1 MAAEIKN
8 SEFSK
13 EMMKEVVTRTLK
25 LKIEEI
31 NQKLINT
38 HETIRY
44 FEKKYGMRTEEFY
57 KRFLAGE
64 LGDDMDLFEWK
75 ASKEISDELNGEKRV
90 LLEAIG

>member
-1 MAAEIKN
+1 MAAEIK
-8 SEFSK
+8 SSIFSK
-13 EMMKEVVTRTLK
+13 DMMKDVVMRTLK

-31 NQKLINT
+31 NQNLINT

-44 FEKKYGMRTEEFY
+44 FEKKYGMRTEDFY

-75 ASKEISDELNGEKRV
+75 ASKEISDELNAEKRV

>member
-8 SEFSK
+8 SGFSK

-31 NQKLINT
+31 NQKLINAQ
-38 HETIRY
+38 ETIRY

-57 KRFLAGE
+57 KRFLTGE

-75 ASKEISDELNGEKRV
+75 ASKEISDELNGEKKV